1 MVQLVETTRMAKK
14 IKNLKVRFAGLLCFV
29 LLYLLCSCKIEHFL
43 FSVDL
48 VVDNVAAY
56 GNKSERSI
64 DPFLSNLDDDD
75 AFEVF
80 KSIAT
85 NNKVHKI

>member
-1 MVQLVETTRMAKK
+1 MVRL
-14 IKNLKVRFAGLLCFV
+14 AGLLCFV
-29 LLYLLCSCKIEHFL
+29 LLYLLCRCRTEHFL
-43 FSVDL
+43 FSVNL

-56 GNKSERSI
+56 GNRSEQSI

-80 KSIAT
+80 KSIA
-85 NNKVHKI
+85 NNYKVHKI